1 MGIMPLR
8 YKETDGTKPILVT
21 HHGGVRTGQACQYPE
36 PLGFDIATLEGGI
49 QAWPRTVDPIVP
61 EY

>member
-1 MGIMPLR
+1 MGILPLR
-8 YKETDGTKPILVT
+8 YKETDGTKHIAVMS
-21 HHGGVRTGQACQYPE
+21 HVGVRTGQASQHPQ

-49 QAWPRTVDPIVP
+49 QARQRTVGQIVP